1 MNPFIR
7 PTREDLQQLSHA
19 QLVDLV
25 LSLFDTIEQL
35 SSLSTRVAE
44 LEAQLGKNSKNSHKP
59 PSSDGLKR
67 QPAQPRQA
75 GQRPKGGQ
83 PGHKGHSL
91 VMHPTPDYVEDC
103 RAVGYCGCG
112 LPLSEATVAVA
123 ERRQQW
129 DIPAPQIV
137 VTEYRQIISACRC
150 GKVHA
155 GEFPASL
162 PPYISYGARLKAYA
176 VGLVQ
181 GHFISLSRVTE
192 VISDQYG
199 VKPSDG
205 SVQRWISQASGNLT
219 ATYGDIRQTISTSP
233 VAHFDESG
241 IRAQGKTQWLHV
253 AATPEAVYYTAHARR
268 GQEAMAAAGILPAFN
283 GVAVH
288 DHWKPYFRFGQVVHG
303 LCGAHLLRE
312 LNYFDETL
320 QHQWPAQ
327 LKQVLVDAKTAV
339 VQAKEAQ
346 HTSLTPDQRAEL
358 GQRYDQWVNHG
369 LLVFPELPK
378 THPKQGKA
386 KQHPARNLLC
396 RLRDFKDSV
405 LLFLQRF
412 DVPFD
417 NNLAERAVRPVKVKL
432 KVAGG
437 FRAIGGADAFCVI
450 RSIWETDKLQG
461 RNPFESLRSV
471 WA

>member
-1 MNPFIR
+1 MNSLIR
-7 PTREDLQQLSHA
+7 PTKEDLQQLSHS
-19 QLVDLV
+19 QLVDWV
-25 LSLFDTIEQL
+25 LSLFDTLEQ
-35 SSLSTRVAE
+35 LSTRVAE
-44 LEAQLGKNSKNSHKP
+44 LEAQLGKNSKNSHQL

-67 QPAQPRQA
+67 QPAQPRPA

-91 VMHPTPDYVEDC
+91 VMQPSPDHIEDYRPEGC
-103 RAVGYCGCG
+103 CACG
-112 LPLSEATVAVA
+112 LPLSEAVEAVA

-129 DIPAPQIV
+129 DIPAPQRV
-137 VTEYRQIISACRC
+137 VTEYRQIISTCRC
-150 GKVHA
+150 GKAHA
-155 GEFPASL
+155 GEFPAAL
-162 PPYISYGARLKAYA
+162 PPYISYGARLKAYV
-176 VGLVQ
+176 VGLVH
-181 GHFISLSRVTE
+181 GHFVSLSRTTE
-192 VISDQYG
+192 ILSDHYG

-205 SVQRWISQASGNLT
+205 SVQRWVSQASDKFS
-219 ATYGDIRQTISTSP
+219 ATYGEIRQTLIASP

-241 IRAQGKTQWLHV
+241 IRASGKTQWLHV
-253 AATPEAVYYTAHARR
+253 AATPDAVYYTAHAKR
-268 GQEAMAAAGILPAFN
+268 GQEAMNAAGILPAFK

-288 DHWKPYFRFGQVVHG
+288 DHWKPYCRFDHVTHA

-312 LNYFDETL
+312 LSYFDETL
-320 QHQWPAQ
+320 DHQWPEQ
-327 LKQVLVDAKTAV
+327 IKQVLIDAKTAV
-339 VQAKEAQ
+339 AQAKAEQQSCLPAE
-346 HTSLTPDQRAEL
+346 QRAEL
-358 GQRYDQWVNHG
+358 EQRYDQWVNHG

-378 THPKQGKA
+378 PQHQQGKA

-437 FRAIGGADAFCVI
+437 FRAMGGADAFCTI
-450 RSIWETDKLQG
+450 RSIWETDKLQQ
-461 RNPFESLRSV
+461 RNPFESLRAV

>member
-1 MNPFIR
+1 M
-7 PTREDLQQLSHA
+7 QQLSHT

-25 LSLFDTIEQL
+25 LALFDAIDQ
-35 SSLSTRVAE
+35 LSTRVAD

-67 QPAQPRQA
+67 QPAQPRPA

-83 PGHKGHSL
+83 PGHKGHHL
-91 VMHPTPDYVEDC
+91 VMHPSPDYVEAC
-103 RAVGYCGCG
+103 RHEGCCACG
-112 LPLSEATVAVA
+112 LPLSEASEAVA

-129 DIPAPQIV
+129 DIPAPHLV
-137 VTEYRQIISACRC
+137 VTEYRQIIATCRC
-150 GKVHA
+150 GKIHA

-192 VISDQYG
+192 VIADHYG

-205 SVQRWISQASGNLT
+205 SVQHWISQASDKLT
-219 ATYGDIRQTISTSP
+219 ATYGQIRQTVCSSR

-253 AATPEAVYYTAHARR
+253 AATPEAVYYTAHAKR
-268 GQEAMAAAGILPAFN
+268 GQEAMVAAGILPAFN

-288 DHWKPYFRFGQVVHG
+288 DHWKPYFRFTHVMHG

-320 QHQWPAQ
+320 RHQWPAQ

-339 VQAKEAQ
+339 AQAKAAQ
-346 HTSLTPDQRAEL
+346 LTALPPEQQAEL
-358 GQRYDQWVNHG
+358 EQRYDRWLNHG

-437 FRAIGGADAFCVI
+437 FRCG
-450 RSIWETDKLQG
+450 RSGCLLCH
-461 RNPFESLRSV
+461 PFHLGN
-471 WA
+471 